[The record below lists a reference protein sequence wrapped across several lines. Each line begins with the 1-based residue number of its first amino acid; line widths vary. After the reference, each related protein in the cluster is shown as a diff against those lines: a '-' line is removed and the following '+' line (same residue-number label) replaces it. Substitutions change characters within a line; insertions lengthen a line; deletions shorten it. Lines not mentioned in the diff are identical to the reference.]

1 MNESRTT
8 LRATA
13 TSGTA
18 PDAERRQRAD
28 PEERRS
34 FRRAMGLGL
43 VVWPSFFF
51 VDQYIGRVVYPG
63 APLLVFFGFRVLGQ
77 LAIFGMYRLSYR
89 EAVSSTQLKLANA
102 LVCGLAAVFISI
114 MATWYGG
121 LASPYLHGTA
131 LVIMVL
137 ALAVPAPWRDTAWY
151 AGSVAL
157 SFPVVY
163 LLMAPFRPE
172 LARALADPEQIALFF
187 AHYSIMLGAAIIAT
201 VGGQLT
207 WSARQQLR
215 KARRLGRYR
224 LEARIGE
231 GGMNEVWHAFDP
243 SLGRDVALKI
253 LRAEADADP
262 RVLARFEREAR
273 ALSQLTSE
281 HTVRV
286 YDFGAGDDGFSFIA
300 MEYLDGQDLH
310 RLVESQGPLAPA
322 RAVVLLAQG
331 CRSLVEAHAAGI
343 IHRDVKPANLVV
355 TQDTDGEEV
364 LKVVDFGI
372 ARLITDSDATR
383 TQSVRG
389 TPAYMA
395 PECWAGGAAD
405 ERSDVYALGA
415 TLFFMLVGHAP
426 FAARHAEDLVRA
438 HLLDEPPPPSTVA
451 SQEIPPELDAIVL
464 RCLAKQPKARYR
476 DAAALEEALE
486 TCVQHCFVDR
496 AHGSEA

>member
-1 MNESRTT
+1 MSSPAGSGERTT
-8 LRATA
+8 RSD
-13 TSGTA
+13 SGA
-18 PDAERRQRAD
+18 VRSVPRKQRAD
-28 PEERRS
+28 AEERRS

-43 VVWPSFFF
+43 FVWPGFFF
-51 VDQYIGRVVYPG
+51 VDQYLGRVVYPG
-63 APLLVFFGFRVLGQ
+63 APLLWFFGFRVLGQ

-89 EAVSSTQLKLANA
+89 EAISSTQLKVANA
-102 LVCGLAAVFISI
+102 MVCGLAAVLISL

-157 SFPVVY
+157 SFPAVY
-163 LLMAPFRPE
+163 LLMAQFRPE
-172 LARALADPEQIALFF
+172 LARALADSAQVALFF

-231 GGMNEVWHAFDP
+231 GGMNEVWHAYDP
-243 SLGRDVALKI
+243 SLGRSVALKI
-253 LRAEADADP
+253 LRSDPDTDP
-262 RVLARFEREAR
+262 RVQVRFEREAR
-273 ALSQLTSE
+273 ALSQLKSE
-281 HTVRV
+281 HTVRIF
-286 YDFGAGDDGFSFIA
+286 DFAAGDDGFSFIA
-300 MEYLDGQDLH
+300 MEYLEGSDLR
-310 RLVESQGPLAPA
+310 RLVDSEGPLDPA
-322 RAVVLLAQG
+322 RALVLLAQA
-331 CRSLVEAHAAGI
+331 CRSLAEAHAVGI
-343 IHRDVKPANLVV
+343 IHRDVKPANLLVSH
-355 TQDTDGEEV
+355 DTDGEEV

-372 ARLITDSDATR
+372 ARLGTDSDATR

-405 ERSDVYALGA
+405 ARSDVYALGA
-415 TLFFMLVGHAP
+415 TLYFMLVGHAP
-426 FAARHAEDLVRA
+426 FAERDAGELVRA
-438 HLLDEPPPPSTVA
+438 HLLDEPPRPSDTRAEVPA
-451 SQEIPPELDAIVL
+451 ELDAIVL
-464 RCLAKQPKARYR
+464 RCLAKDPRARYA
-476 DAAALEEALE
+476 DAAELEEKLEESLRRALAS
-486 TCVQHCFVDR
+486 T
-496 AHGSEA
+496 